1 MSRSSKVIIRSHLN
15 IIIRLWDSDRNL
27 IHLADIVSNV
37 DMAHG
42 VGWKY
47 LCLQSRLPDRDGE
60 FDDVDSVAVVT
71 FMLDE
76 P

>member
-1 MSRSSKVIIRSHLN
+1 
-15 IIIRLWDSDRNL
+15 
-27 IHLADIVSNV
+27 
-37 DMAHG
+37 MAHRLTIMFFDG

-60 FDDVDSVAVVT
+60 FDDVDSMAVVT
-71 FMLDE
+71 ITLDE